1 MRKKI
6 YSSLLILFCCCLLVG
21 CTGVEPEKRLY
32 PQAIALDRNQE
43 EYEVLFAMPDME
55 GTTGQ
60 EKSGEEKQE
69 NILAFSGKNM
79 KEIQKLYNQTQEKY
93 LDLGH
98 VNVLILGTG
107 IRQMD
112 YWEQVMASFKSQP
125 TLGEDIYVFQT
136 ADIRQV
142 MEYNGTKTDSL
153 GDYIK
158 GIYENRPYVQQRQ
171 GVTLRQVY
179 KVWYE
184 TGELCTLPV
193 ISVLSDGT
201 LQIHSGTGDRHL
213 SRLG

>member
-6 YSSLLILFCCCLLVG
+6 IGSLLIFLFSFLLVG

-32 PQAIALDRNQE
+32 PQATAVDRTQE
-43 EYEVLFAMPDME
+43 KYEVLFGMPNME

-60 EKSGEEKQE
+60 EKSGEETQKS
-69 NILAFSGKNM
+69 ILAFSGKNM
-79 KEIQKLYNQTQEKY
+79 KEIQTLYNQTQEKY

-98 VNVLILGTG
+98 VNVLILGSG

-112 YWEQVMASFKSQP
+112 YWEQVMASFKNQP

-136 ADIRQV
+136 QDIRQV
-142 MEYNGTKTDSL
+142 MEYNGTQTDSL

-158 GIYENRPYVQQRQ
+158 GIYENRPYMQKRQ

-184 TGELCTLPV
+184 TGELCRLPV
-193 ISVLSDGT
+193 LFVLPDGT
-201 LQIHSGTGDRHL
+201 LQIHD
-213 SRLG
+213 

>member
-6 YSSLLILFCCCLLVG
+6 YSSFLIFICSFLFVG

-32 PQAIALDRNQE
+32 PQAIALDREQE
-43 EYEVLFAMPDME
+43 NYKVLFGMPNME

-60 EKSGEEKQE
+60 QKSGEEKQE
-69 NILAFSGKNM
+69 SVLGFSGKNM
-79 KEIQKLYNQTQEKY
+79 KEIQTLCNQTQEKY

-98 VNVLILGTG
+98 VNVLILGAG

-112 YWEQVMASFKSQP
+112 YWEQVMASFKGQP

-136 ADIRQV
+136 EDIGQV

-158 GIYENRPYVQQRQ
+158 GLYENHPYTKQRQ

-184 TGELCTLPV
+184 TGELCRLPV
-193 ISVLSDGT
+193 ISVLSDGK
-201 LQIHSGTGDRHL
+201 LKIHD
-213 SRLG
+213 

>member
-6 YSSLLILFCCCLLVG
+6 IGSLLIFLFSFLRVG

-32 PQAIALDRNQE
+32 PQAIAVDRTQE
-43 EYEVLFAMPDME
+43 KYEVLFGMPNME

-60 EKSGEEKQE
+60 EKSGEETQKS
-69 NILAFSGKNM
+69 ILAFSGKNM
-79 KEIQKLYNQTQEKY
+79 KEIQTLYNQTQEKY

-98 VNVLILGTG
+98 VNVLILGSG

-112 YWEQVMASFKSQP
+112 YWEQVMASFKNQP

-136 ADIRQV
+136 QDIRQV
-142 MEYNGTKTDSL
+142 MEYNGTQTDSL

-158 GIYENRPYVQQRQ
+158 GIYENRPYMQKRQ

-184 TGELCTLPV
+184 TGELCRLPV
-193 ISVLSDGT
+193 LFVLPDGT
-201 LQIHSGTGDRHL
+201 LQIHD
-213 SRLG
+213 

>member
-1 MRKKI
+1 MRKKVCRVFV
-6 YSSLLILFCCCLLVG
+6 LVFCSFLLVG

-43 EYEVLFAMPDME
+43 VYEVLFAMPDME

-60 EKSGEEKQE
+60 EKSGEETKE
-69 NILAFSGKNM
+69 SILAFSGKNM
-79 KEIQKLYNQTQEKY
+79 REIQALYNQTQEKY
-93 LDLGH
+93 LDIGH
-98 VNVLILGTG
+98 VNVLILGAG

-158 GIYENRPYVQQRQ
+158 GIYENRPYTQQKQ

-184 TGELCTLPV
+184 TGELCPLPV

-201 LQIHSGTGDRHL
+201 LQIHD
-213 SRLG
+213 

>member
-6 YSSLLILFCCCLLVG
+6 IGSLLIFLFSFLLVG

-32 PQAIALDRNQE
+32 PQAIAVDRNQE
-43 EYEVLFAMPDME
+43 KYEVLFGMPNME

-60 EKSGEEKQE
+60 EKSGEETKKSM
-69 NILAFSGKNM
+69 LAFSGRNM
-79 KEIQKLYNQTQEKY
+79 KEIQTLYNQTQEKY

-98 VNVLILGTG
+98 VNVLILGSG

-112 YWEQVMASFKSQP
+112 YWEQVMASFKNQP

-136 ADIRQV
+136 QDIRQV
-142 MEYNGTKTDSL
+142 MEYNGTQTDSL

-158 GIYENRPYVQQRQ
+158 GIYENRPYMQKRQ

-184 TGELCTLPV
+184 TGELCRLPV
-193 ISVLSDGT
+193 LFVLPDGT
-201 LQIHSGTGDRHL
+201 LQIHD
-213 SRLG
+213 

>member
-6 YSSLLILFCCCLLVG
+6 IGSLLIFLFSFLLVG

-32 PQAIALDRNQE
+32 PQAIAVDRTQE
-43 EYEVLFAMPDME
+43 KYEVLFGMPNME

-60 EKSGEEKQE
+60 EKSGEETQKS
-69 NILAFSGKNM
+69 ILAFSGKNM
-79 KEIQKLYNQTQEKY
+79 KEIQTLYNQTQEKY
-93 LDLGH
+93 LELGH
-98 VNVLILGTG
+98 VNVLILGSG

-112 YWEQVMASFKSQP
+112 YWEQVMASFKNQP

-136 ADIRQV
+136 QDIRQV
-142 MEYNGTKTDSL
+142 MEYNGTQTDSL

-158 GIYENRPYVQQRQ
+158 GIYENRPYMQKRQ

-184 TGELCTLPV
+184 TGELCRLPV
-193 ISVLSDGT
+193 LFVLPDGT
-201 LQIHSGTGDRHL
+201 LQIHD
-213 SRLG
+213 

>member
-6 YSSLLILFCCCLLVG
+6 TLSFLIFILVCLLVG

-32 PQAIALDRNQE
+32 PQAIAVERNQE
-43 EYEVLFAMPDME
+43 EYAVLFGMPNME

-60 EKSGEEKQE
+60 EKSGEQTQKSVLE
-69 NILAFSGKNM
+69 FSGRNM
-79 KEIQKLYNQTQEKY
+79 KEIQTLYNQTQEKY

-98 VNVLILGTG
+98 VNVLILGSG
-107 IRQMD
+107 IRQMG
-112 YWEQVMASFKSQP
+112 YWEQVTAFFKNQP

-136 ADIRQV
+136 EDIHQV

-158 GIYENRPYVQQRQ
+158 GIYENRPYAQQRQ

-184 TGELCTLPV
+184 TGELCQLPV

-201 LQIHSGTGDRHL
+201 LQIHD
-213 SRLG
+213 

>member
-6 YSSLLILFCCCLLVG
+6 YGGVLAFVCCFLLVG

-32 PQAIALDRNQE
+32 PQAIALDRSQE
-43 EYEVLFAMPDME
+43 NYEVLFGMPNME

-60 EKSGEEKQE
+60 EKSGEEKQKS
-69 NILAFSGKNM
+69 ILEFSGKNM
-79 KEIQKLYNQTQEKY
+79 KEIQTLYNQTQEKY

-98 VNVLILGTG
+98 VNVLVLGSG

-112 YWEQVMASFKSQP
+112 YWEQVLASFKSQP

-136 ADIRQV
+136 EDIRQV

-153 GDYIK
+153 GDYVK
-158 GIYENRPYVQQRQ
+158 GIYENRPYMQQRQ

-184 TGELCTLPV
+184 TGELCPLPV
-193 ISVLSDGT
+193 ISVGSDGT
-201 LQIHSGTGDRHL
+201 LLIH
-213 SRLG
+213 

>member
-6 YSSLLILFCCCLLVG
+6 IGSLLIFLFSFLLVG
-21 CTGVEPEKRLY
+21 CTGIEPEKRLY
-32 PQAIALDRNQE
+32 PQAIAVDRTQE
-43 EYEVLFAMPDME
+43 KYEVLFGMPNME

-60 EKSGEEKQE
+60 EKSGEETQKS
-69 NILAFSGKNM
+69 ILAFSGKNM
-79 KEIQKLYNQTQEKY
+79 KEIQTLYNQTQEKY

-98 VNVLILGTG
+98 VNVLILGSG

-112 YWEQVMASFKSQP
+112 YWEQVMASFKNQP

-136 ADIRQV
+136 QDIRQV
-142 MEYNGTKTDSL
+142 MEYNGTQTDSL

-158 GIYENRPYVQQRQ
+158 GIYENRPYMQKRQ

-184 TGELCTLPV
+184 TGELCRLPV
-193 ISVLSDGT
+193 LFVLPDGT
-201 LQIHSGTGDRHL
+201 LQIHD
-213 SRLG
+213 

>member
-6 YSSLLILFCCCLLVG
+6 TLSFLIFILGCLLVG

-32 PQAIALDRNQE
+32 PQAIAVERNQE
-43 EYEVLFAMPDME
+43 EYAVLFGMPNME

-60 EKSGEEKQE
+60 EKSGEQTQKSVLE
-69 NILAFSGKNM
+69 FSGRNM
-79 KEIQKLYNQTQEKY
+79 KEIQTLYNQTQEKY

-98 VNVLILGTG
+98 VNVLILGSG
-107 IRQMD
+107 IRQMG
-112 YWEQVMASFKSQP
+112 YWEQVTAFFKNQP

-136 ADIRQV
+136 EDIHQV

-158 GIYENRPYVQQRQ
+158 GIYENRPYAQQRQ
-171 GVTLRQVY
+171 GGTLRQVY

-184 TGELCTLPV
+184 TGELCQLPV

-201 LQIHSGTGDRHL
+201 LQIHD
-213 SRLG
+213 

>member
-6 YSSLLILFCCCLLVG
+6 IGSLLIFLFSFLLVG

-32 PQAIALDRNQE
+32 PQAIAVDRTQE
-43 EYEVLFAMPDME
+43 KYEVLFGMPNME

-60 EKSGEEKQE
+60 EKSGEETQKS
-69 NILAFSGKNM
+69 ILAFSGKNM
-79 KEIQKLYNQTQEKY
+79 KEIQTLYNQTQEKY

-98 VNVLILGTG
+98 VNVLILGSG

-112 YWEQVMASFKSQP
+112 YWEQVMASFKNQP

-136 ADIRQV
+136 QDIRQV
-142 MEYNGTKTDSL
+142 MEYNGTQTDSL

-158 GIYENRPYVQQRQ
+158 GIYENRPYMQKRQ

-184 TGELCTLPV
+184 TGELCRLPV
-193 ISVLSDGT
+193 LFVLPDGT
-201 LQIHSGTGDRHL
+201 LQIHD
-213 SRLG
+213 

>member
-6 YSSLLILFCCCLLVG
+6 YGGVLIFACCFLLVG

-32 PQAIALDRNQE
+32 PQAIAVDRNQE
-43 EYEVLFAMPDME
+43 KYEVLFGMPNME

-60 EKSGEEKQE
+60 EKSGEETKKSM
-69 NILAFSGKNM
+69 LAFSGRNM
-79 KEIQKLYNQTQEKY
+79 KEIQTLYNQTQEKY

-98 VNVLILGTG
+98 VNVLILGSG

-112 YWEQVMASFKSQP
+112 YWEQVLASFKSQP

-136 ADIRQV
+136 EDIRQV

-158 GIYENRPYVQQRQ
+158 GIYENRPYMQQRQ

-193 ISVLSDGT
+193 ISVGADGT
-201 LQIHSGTGDRHL
+201 LLIH
-213 SRLG
+213 